1 MRNATGKESRHYDE
15 QELRLIAAETAEN
28 EKIPGWITRALM
40 AQVEDS
46 AE

>member
-15 QELRLIAAETAEN
+15 QEIRLIAAETEADP
-28 EKIPGWITRALM
+28 KFPKWVTTALM
-40 AQVEDS
+40 AQVEHS